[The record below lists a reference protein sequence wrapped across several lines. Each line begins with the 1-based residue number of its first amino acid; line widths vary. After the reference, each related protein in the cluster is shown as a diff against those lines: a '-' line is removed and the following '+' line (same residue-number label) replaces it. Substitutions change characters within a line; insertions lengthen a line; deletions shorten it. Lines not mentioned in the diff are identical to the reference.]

1 MFFWCGF
8 FLMTAVDTIAGWVH
22 LSEQIGKMSL
32 WWIELA
38 IGPFA
43 VASVPIIRW
52 CLRRW
57 PEDAGGDA
65 QGQAPRDIQHF
76 AAPTD

>member
-1 MFFWCGF
+1 
-8 FLMTAVDTIAGWVH
+8 
-22 LSEQIGKMSL
+22 MSL